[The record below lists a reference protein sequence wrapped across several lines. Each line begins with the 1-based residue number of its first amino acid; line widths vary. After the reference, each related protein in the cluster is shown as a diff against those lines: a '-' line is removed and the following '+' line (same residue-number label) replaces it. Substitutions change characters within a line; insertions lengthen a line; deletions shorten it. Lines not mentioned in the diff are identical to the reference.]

1 MAARTGAEIVAENP
15 PLSQNRNPEFGQESE
30 PMEMSQW
37 LASQQSQM
45 QALNNNRLAA
55 LRQKVQ
61 GGNDEL
67 ANLIGN

>member
-1 MAARTGAEIVAENP
+1 MGSQEP
-15 PLSQNRNPEFGQESE
+15 PLSQNRNPDFGQESE

-45 QALNNNRLAA
+45 QALNNNRLAV

-61 GGNDEL
+61 VGDDAL
-67 ANLIGN
+67 ANLIGNQSDMSD

>member
-1 MAARTGAEIVAENP
+1 MVAEDP

-55 LRQKVQ
+55 LKQKAQ
-61 GGNDEL
+61 FGDDAL
-67 ANLIGN
+67 ANLIGNQSDMSD